1 MRNFSSTFLL
11 LACIS
16 AFFLIQPANAALYV
30 EDNNASLL
38 KAEKLYGKKD
48 YEGALNLCLDVL
60 KTDPENDKANYLAG
74 KCFLESPYK
83 EKSLDYLTN
92 AYKKNPQVAGDINY
106 LMGKAYH
113 LNGKYDDAVTCY
125 NRSLKQD
132 QVDNSEDAK
141 RRIKQC
147 NTAKQLSGR
156 PSKLKVERLGSNI
169 NSPYPDYAP
178 VVTGNDSLM
187 FFTSRRKGTTRGF
200 VDDENGNQYYE
211 DIYFSEFKNG
221 EWSAAKNTGKPINSG
236 DHDATISISY
246 DGKKLFIYKGEKKGT
261 IYESNY
267 DDAKKEWSKPQPIK
281 GKVNSPDYENH
292 ASLSKDGKTLYLALE
307 RSDSYG
313 GTDIYASKLGEDGTW
328 GAPVNLGKSVNTEFD
343 EDGPAIA
350 YDGKTLYFSSKG
362 HDGMGGFDIFKTV
375 SGDGGKTWSKP
386 ENMGVPLNSPDD
398 DVHIS
403 LTEQKDGKMYGYFAS
418 TRPGGAGDKDIYRIG
433 LPPPE
438 PQGLKDVL
446 FTIYVKDC
454 ETGEYTDAKVKV
466 SKGQSTIAQKANPQM
481 GVYQYTFE
489 NPENMTYEVYIEK
502 RGYSPSTRQVT
513 IPKRTTEAQKITDT
527 VIVCLDKLAE
537 ENVKNIYFD
546 YDKADLR
553 PASIEQLDIL
563 INIMKKNPSAQVWVY
578 GYADARGTDQY
589 NLKLSERRSK
599 AAVKYMVSKG
609 MDPKKFLMKGFGES
623 DPAASNDTEENM
635 QLNRR
640 VEFNVIKNP

>member
-1 MRNFSSTFLL
+1 MRKFLSIFLL
-11 LACIS
+11 FACIS
-16 AFFLIQPANAALYV
+16 TFFSAQSANAALPADDI
-30 EDNNASLL
+30 EAALK
-38 KAEKLYGKKD
+38 KAEKLFQKKD
-48 YEGALNLCLDVL
+48 FEGSLGLCLEVL
-60 KTDPENDKANYLAG
+60 KSDPENAKANYWAG
-74 KCFLESPYK
+74 KCFMESPFK

-92 AYKKNPQVAGDINY
+92 AYKKDPQVAGDINY
-106 LMGKAYH
+106 LVGKAYH
-113 LNGKYDDAVTCY
+113 LNGKYDDAITCY

-132 QVDNSEDAK
+132 AVINSDDAK
-141 RRIKQC
+141 RGIKQC
-147 NTAKQLSGR
+147 TTAKQLAGR
-156 PSKLKVERLGSNI
+156 PSKLKVERLSDNI

-178 VVTGNDSLM
+178 VVTGNDSLL
-187 FFTSRRKGTTRGF
+187 FFTSRRKGTTKGF
-200 VDDENGNQYYE
+200 VDDANGNQYYE
-211 DIYFSEFKNG
+211 DIYFSEYKNG
-221 EWSAAKNTGKPINSG
+221 EWSSAKNTGRPINSG

-246 DGKKLFIYKGEKKGT
+246 DGKKIFIYKGEKKGT

-267 DDAKKEWSKPQPIK
+267 DDVKKEWSKPQPIP
-281 GKVNSPDYENH
+281 GSVNSPDYENH

-313 GTDIYASKLGEDGTW
+313 GTDIYMSKLGEDGKW
-328 GAPVNLGKSVNTEFD
+328 GVPVNLGKSVNTELD

-362 HDGMGGFDIFKTV
+362 HDGMGGFDIFRTV
-375 SGDGGKTWSKP
+375 SNDGGKTWSRP
-386 ENMGVPLNSPDD
+386 ENAGVPLNSPDD

-403 LTEQKDGKMYGYFAS
+403 LTEQKDGKMYGYFSS

-438 PQGLKDVL
+438 PQPLKDVL
-446 FTIYVKDC
+446 FTLYVKDC

-466 SKGQSTIAQKANPQM
+466 SKGAATIAQNANPKT

-489 NPENMTYEVYIEK
+489 NPENTTYEVYIEK

-513 IPKRTTEAQKITDT
+513 IPKRTAETQKITDT
-527 VIVCLDKLAE
+527 VTVCLDKLAE

-563 INIMKKNPSAQVWVY
+563 VNIMKKDLKAQVWVY

-599 AAVKYMVSKG
+599 AAVKYMVGKG
-609 MDPKKFLMKGFGES
+609 VDAKRFLMKGFGES

-640 VEFNVIKNP
+640 VEFNVIRNP